1 MISYYFTVPP
11 SSLRIEN
18 VTRENR
24 IIETEGQHLTVSRR
38 AVGGK
43 PAPNFVLIIDR
54 QTVANKTQ
62 SVQ

>member
-18 VTRENR
+18 ATPENR
-24 IIETEGQHLTVSRR
+24 IIETEGHDLTVSCR

-43 PAPNFVLIIDR
+43 PAPNVVLIIR
-54 QTVANKTQ
+54 RSQYNKH
-62 SVQ
+62 